1 MSRTENSIRN
11 IKFGTFGLFLSYVVN
26 FVSRRFF
33 VMYLSVEYLGINGLF
48 SNILTVLSLM
58 ELGVG
63 TAIGFSL
70 YAPLAFQETEK
81 IQLIMQFY
89 RKAYWVIGLLVI
101 AVGLAITPLLPILI
115 TEEQTIPNLYPIYW
129 LFVINSGISYFLSY
143 KRTLVIADQKRYIN
157 TAYQY
162 GFQILKSIGQ
172 IIILII
178 TQSFILYLLVMLAT
192 TVIEN
197 VLISKRIDRLYPYL
211 RTRTKGTLEKE
222 ESLRIKKNI
231 FALMF
236 HRIGTVV
243 VNGTDNILMAM
254 FVNLASVGIYS
265 NYTMVTKALNSVLGV
280 LYQSLTASIGN
291 FVVEKGSPA
300 SMPLFDQLNVATFWL
315 FGFCSISLYLLFNPF
330 IEIWLG
336 AAYCFSQPVVL
347 IIVINFYIMGILRP
361 VRTFYASMGL
371 FWFDRYK
378 PIFESAINLIFSIV
392 LVKRFGLI
400 GILIGTTISSVTTI
414 FWFEPFVLYHY
425 GFGCNIWNYLARY
438 VKLTLLTIVAGYLTY
453 QAIVLTAFSNKYFE
467 FLKNM
472 FLCGIMPNV
481 IFYLVYTRMKEGEE
495 LRLFVRHVLSK
506 KQKEKR

>member
-197 VLISKRIDRLYPYL
+197 VLISKRIDRLYP
-211 RTRTKGTLEKE
+211 
-222 ESLRIKKNI
+222 
-231 FALMF
+231 
-236 HRIGTVV
+236 
-243 VNGTDNILMAM
+243 
-254 FVNLASVGIYS
+254 
-265 NYTMVTKALNSVLGV
+265 
-280 LYQSLTASIGN
+280 
-291 FVVEKGSPA
+291 
-300 SMPLFDQLNVATFWL
+300 
-315 FGFCSISLYLLFNPF
+315 
-330 IEIWLG
+330 
-336 AAYCFSQPVVL
+336 
-347 IIVINFYIMGILRP
+347 
-361 VRTFYASMGL
+361 
-371 FWFDRYK
+371 
-378 PIFESAINLIFSIV
+378 
-392 LVKRFGLI
+392 
-400 GILIGTTISSVTTI
+400 
-414 FWFEPFVLYHY
+414 
-425 GFGCNIWNYLARY
+425 
-438 VKLTLLTIVAGYLTY
+438 
-453 QAIVLTAFSNKYFE
+453 
-467 FLKNM
+467 
-472 FLCGIMPNV
+472 
-481 IFYLVYTRMKEGEE
+481 
-495 LRLFVRHVLSK
+495 
-506 KQKEKR
+506 